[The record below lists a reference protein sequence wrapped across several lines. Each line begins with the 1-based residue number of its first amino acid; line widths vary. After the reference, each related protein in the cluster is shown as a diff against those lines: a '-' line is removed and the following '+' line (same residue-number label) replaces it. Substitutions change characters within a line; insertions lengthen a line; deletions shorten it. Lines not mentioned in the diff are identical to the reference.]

1 MKAQPLGSESPAKSR
16 LGYGSVGGHLY
27 LSPKSSLSIMKGV
40 KSLKSPLR
48 RFWNTLLKEKR
59 PLEIPPRAS
68 KTSAWGQEGYERAS
82 PGLEGRGGLS

>member
-40 KSLKSPLR
+40 KSLKSPLKEVLEYSLKR
-48 RFWNTLLKEKR
+48 EKTLGN
-59 PLEIPPRAS
+59 PS
-68 KTSAWGQEGYERAS
+68 
-82 PGLEGRGGLS
+82 